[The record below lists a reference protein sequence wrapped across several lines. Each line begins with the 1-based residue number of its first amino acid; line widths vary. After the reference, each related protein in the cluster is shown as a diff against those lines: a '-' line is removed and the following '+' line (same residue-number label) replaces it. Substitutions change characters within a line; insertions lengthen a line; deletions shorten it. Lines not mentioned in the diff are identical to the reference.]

1 MMAAALFGTLAWFFL
16 IVPIVQSAWILSKG
30 GRRLVG
36 PHLLMASVSLVLVEV
51 THLNCSRRVLIY
63 HSRLHKNDIYSWEW
77 SAESSNY

>member
-1 MMAAALFGTLAWFFL
+1 MAAALFGTLAWFFL

-51 THLNCSRRVLIY
+51 AYMNCTDEFSLFI
-63 HSRLHKNDIYSWEW
+63 LLCIKNDFYSWEW
-77 SAESSNY
+77 SVESSNY

>member
-1 MMAAALFGTLAWFFL
+1 MIMMAAALFGTLAWFFL

-51 THLNCSRRVLIY
+51 AHMNCINEFSLFI
-63 HSRLHKNDIYSWEW
+63 LLC
-77 SAESSNY
+77 A